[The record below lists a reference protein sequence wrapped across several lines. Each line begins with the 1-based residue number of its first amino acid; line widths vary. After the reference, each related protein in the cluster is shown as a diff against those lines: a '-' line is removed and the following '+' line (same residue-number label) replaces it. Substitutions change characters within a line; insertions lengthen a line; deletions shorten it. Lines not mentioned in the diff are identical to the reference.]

1 MNFCKSCD
9 NKLYPLEDEDKLYLN
24 CEDCGFKEIH
34 NGTIIEKKNFKNKS
48 LNITRNTQFVIY
60 DNALPRTNQKQ
71 CPNKSCNSNNNDNI
85 SESVFMQDPTSLKL
99 TYICTSCNV
108 EWKYS

>member
-9 NKLYPLEDEDKLYLN
+9 NKLYPLEDEDKLYLS
-24 CEDCGFKEIH
+24 CEDCGFKEIYQ
-34 NGTIIEKKNFKNKS
+34 GSIIEKKNFKSKS
-48 LNITRNTQFVIY
+48 RNIVRNIQFLIY
-60 DNALPRTNQKQ
+60 DDSLPRTSQKQ
-71 CPNKSCNSNNNDNI
+71 CPNKTCKSNMKDQK
-85 SESVFMQDPTSLKL
+85 SEAVFLQDPISLKL